1 MRAKRLILKEAG
13 MASSQLVGV
22 VVNIA
27 IYVALIGF
35 ILFRQMSRASLNPR
49 RLILLPGLMALFA
62 IQQLSRQT
70 LTLDLGTVAFL
81 VASLAVSILAGIW
94 RGTTFRIWN
103 EAGVVMTKGTVVTL
117 IAWGALIVSRIPFA
131 VASHGAN
138 FAQGLV
144 IGELLLALAVT
155 FAAQNAVI
163 WLRATRVMAIN
174 VDAG

>member
-1 MRAKRLILKEAG
+1 

-22 VVNIA
+22 VVNVA

-35 ILFRQMSRASLNPR
+35 ILFRQMSRVQLNPR
-49 RLILLPGLMALFA
+49 RLIILPAVMAVFA

-70 LTLDLGTVAFL
+70 LTLDIGTVAL
-81 VASLAVSILAGIW
+81 LLASLAVSLLAGIW
-94 RGTTFRIWN
+94 RGTTFRVWS
-103 EAGVVMTKGTVVTL
+103 ESGVVMTQGTKITL
-117 IAWGALIVSRIPFA
+117 VAWGVLILIRIPFA
-131 VASHGAN
+131 AATHASN

-163 WLRATRVMAIN
+163 WLRATRLMAIN
-174 VDAG
+174 VDAR

>member
-1 MRAKRLILKEAG
+1 V
-13 MASSQLVGV
+13 ASSQLVGV

-35 ILFRQMSRASLNPR
+35 ILFRQMSRVSLNPR
-49 RLILLPGLMALFA
+49 RLILLPGLMAVFA

-70 LTLDLGTVAFL
+70 LTLDLGAVAFL
-81 VASLAVSILAGIW
+81 VASLAVSLLAGIW
-94 RGTTFRIWN
+94 RGTTFRVWS
-103 EAGVVMTKGTVVTL
+103 EAGVVMTKGTAVTL
-117 IAWGALIVSRIPFA
+117 IAWGVLIVIRIPFA
-131 VASHGAN
+131 AASHAAN
-138 FAQGLV
+138 YAQGLV

-163 WLRATRVMAIN
+163 WLRATRWTTIH